1 MAKLR
6 TPSSSIAA
14 LVRRAQRALE
24 LSRRLIAQ
32 SRVEREELDKVLA
45 IARLDRER
53 RGTIPDRRSRVR
65 RPEDVQADGVRS
77 SQAPARTG
85 QPA

>member
-1 MAKLR
+1 MAKPR
-6 TPSSSIAA
+6 APSNIDA

-24 LSRRLIAQ
+24 LSRRLIAK

-65 RPEDVQADGVRS
+65 RPEEVQAGGMRS
-77 SQAPARTG
+77 DPAPARMG